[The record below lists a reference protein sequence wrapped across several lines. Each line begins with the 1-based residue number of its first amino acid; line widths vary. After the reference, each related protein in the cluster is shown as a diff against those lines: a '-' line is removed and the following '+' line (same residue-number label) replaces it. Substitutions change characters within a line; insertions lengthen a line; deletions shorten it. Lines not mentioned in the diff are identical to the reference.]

1 MQLTGLQLAVTAGAK
16 TAGAKNV
23 RKAIASSHQP
33 RNGQYKAQIIQGRV
47 KAVLRK
53 ASGDSL
59 SPHDWSNEQSTKG

>member
-1 MQLTGLQLAVTAGAK
+1 MTGRQWAAAAK

-23 RKAIASSHQP
+23 RKAIAQAVF
-33 RNGQYKAQIIQGRV
+33 NLEMGKAQIIQGRA